1 MAAPTLPDIKTYLGD
16 RASSWSD
23 AELTEVL
30 ATETA
35 AQASVCRASA
45 LGLADVRGALL
56 RRIDRNLAMRALP
69 LGVQQSD
76 AGGVLIGSND
86 PEVRRLEK
94 PHRKLPKG

>member
-1 MAAPTLPDIKTYLGD
+1 MAAPNLTAVKTYLGE
-16 RASSWSD
+16 RAKSWSD

-35 AQASVCRASA
+35 AQAAVVRGSA
-45 LGLADVRGALL
+45 LNNPDVQGALL

-94 PHRKLPKG
+94 PHRKLVKG